1 MAASSLASQKI
12 VEANVLIEKLS
23 ELDSVE
29 GVNKLK
35 KRIKAEINFLKK
47 ALRKGSDLK
56 EEHVLC
62 SNLGQLGALYEAA
75 SQASQVVGV
84 LQNFSSQHL
93 EKIVVDVVAENGKQ
107 WIKVILRCPKALH
120 LLYVMGGRKGV
131 KPLDEVAEDF
141 LIMAEH
147 HPVFYSVPQVV
158 FWFFS
163 GVSESLASDLEGL
176 GVCVRGTRIP
186 DDELG
191 LPDFTVDDSESEF
204 ESSSDENEER
214 VINGSE
220 INEVS
225 GELVLNSDDVI
236 SRTSRCTCEARSR
249 SENRSQDEVELGDV
263 NKSSVIKCNTDVS
276 PSGDVESSHICNTIK
291 EEKKVRKLNLD
302 VTAII
307 AYVSATTNGGANF
320 IFADKILTEQAMW
333 ERQNPVKK
341 ALDDYF
347 QGCELLVCQEAVDHF
362 SDIISTI
369 GGPEEKKRSQELL
382 ARVTIVPGQ
391 DVYENQVKLG
401 GKVRKLSRLI
411 FGTSQAHKAI
421 TVTSNRGFVRSVEQ
435 QGIKPVVLYHEP
447 RALTEMKES
456 SATPLQAS

>member
-1 MAASSLASQKI
+1 MAEARAALASRKI
-12 VEANVLIEKLS
+12 GEADVLLEKLG
-23 ELDSVE
+23 ELQGVE

-56 EEHVLC
+56 EEHIMC
-62 SNLGQLGALYEAA
+62 SNLGQLGALYDAV

-147 HPVFYSVPQVV
+147 HPVFYAVPQVV

-163 GVSESLASDLEGL
+163 GVSESLASNLEGL
-176 GVCVRGTRIP
+176 GICVRGIRIP
-186 DDELG
+186 DNELG
-191 LPDFTVDDSESEF
+191 IPDFTVNDSESDCENF
-204 ESSSDENEER
+204 SDENEDMTA
-214 VINGSE
+214 NGSE
-220 INEVS
+220 CNEVAEDNVFTS
-225 GELVLNSDDVI
+225 QD
-236 SRTSRCTCEARSR
+236 SRTTKCTCEPRLHSSCEVLH
-249 SENRSQDEVELGDV
+249 SEGRCQNEFE
-263 NKSSVIKCNTDVS
+263 CNTNVS
-276 PSGDVESSHICNTIK
+276 SSSAGLESSNLCSTVT
-291 EEKKVRKLNLD
+291 EKKEIRKLNLD

-320 IFADKILTEQAMW
+320 IFADKVLTEQAMW

-341 ALDDYF
+341 TLDQYF
-347 QGCELLVCQEAVDHF
+347 QGCELMVCQEAVDHF
-362 SDIISTI
+362 SDIINTI
-369 GGPEEKKRSQELL
+369 GGPAEKKRSQEFL
-382 ARVTIVPGQ
+382 ARVAVVPGQ
-391 DVYENQVKLG
+391 DIYENQVKIG
-401 GKVRKLSRLI
+401 GKVRKLSRII
-411 FGTSQAHKAI
+411 FGTGQALKAI

-456 SATPLQAS
+456 CATPIQAS